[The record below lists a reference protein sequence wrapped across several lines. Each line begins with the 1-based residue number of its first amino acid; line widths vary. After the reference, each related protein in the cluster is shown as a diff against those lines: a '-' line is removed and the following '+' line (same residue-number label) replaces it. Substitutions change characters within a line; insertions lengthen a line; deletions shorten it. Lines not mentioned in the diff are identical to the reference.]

1 MTSPLPSSAILC
13 LLLLLGVMPADRL
26 AAAESTSNKAESDRA
41 KLEFFEKEVRP
52 ILATHCYECHGEEKQ
67 KAGLRLDN
75 LADILL
81 GGDTGPAIVRG
92 KPQESLL
99 IEAVHYTN
107 EDLQMPP
114 EEQLGSYEVEMLEKW
129 IALGAPWP
137 AQASTSARPKSAKD
151 AYGFTAEDRAYWAF
165 QPLAAV
171 TPPALEDDAA
181 RQWAA
186 TAIDQFVSAKHA
198 EHGLKPAPAADRSEL
213 VRRAYFDLHGLPPT
227 RAQSEAFVSDSRPDA
242 YARLVD
248 SLLASP
254 RYGERW
260 AQHWLDLVRYSESDG
275 YRADFYRPGAWA
287 YRDYVINSFNT
298 DKPYDRFVREQ
309 LAGDEIAPDDPEILI
324 ATSYLRNPVYE
335 WNQRDVHG
343 QAELMLNDMT
353 DNAGEVF
360 LGLSMGCA
368 RCHDHKFDPILQ
380 KDYFSLRA
388 FFEPV
393 LWRTDLKLAAAAESA
408 QHAEK
413 LKVWENATADIRAE
427 MDALTNPELEKLVK
441 RAYDRFS
448 AEIRAMIDKSYAE
461 RAPHERIL
469 AAIAN
474 RQIEYE
480 YERFDPL
487 KALKTPEAKA
497 RHRELEAKLK
507 SFEHLKPAPLLEA
520 FVATGAG
527 PTAPV
532 TRMKSRKGD
541 VEVAPGFLSL
551 LDPNAPVITPQPEST
566 GRRTALAHWIT
577 QPDNPLS
584 TRVIVNRVWQ
594 YHFGRGLAGVPN
606 DFGRLG
612 EAPTHPELLD
622 WLTRRFV
629 AGGWSMKALH
639 RDMLLSATYQQTA
652 RHTSEHAALVDPDNK
667 YLWRYSPRRL
677 DAEQARDAILAATGE
692 LELTEGGPSQEANTS
707 ARRSIYT
714 IKKRNNQNEILRSLD
729 APAGFSSI
737 AERQRT
743 ATPLQS
749 LLFLNGEWTIA
760 RARQLASA
768 APTLDNTWHATLGRP
783 PEPEERQLAE
793 AYIAQRIASDQPLP
807 DEPALPLEASDV
819 GVFHENTPQE
829 RLLARAAPRE
839 GDDFTVEAIITVES
853 VDAGASVRTI
863 ASRWNGD
870 KNAIESHGWSVG
882 VTGAK
887 SAFKPRNVIVQLVGE
902 DENMNTTYEVLAS
915 GLHLDLQRPYHVVAT
930 VSCTD
935 HTATFI
941 VRDLSDPNAP
951 ARTAT
956 VKHGVVGKLGIGQGQ
971 PVIGGLSRRSPHQF
985 DGRIEAVRIYSG
997 APTVAPE
1004 ALASNPRDWSAF
1016 GLIWRAAETLP
1027 ESFSWAGGTNNA
1039 ESRDPRVRALA
1050 DLGHV
1055 LLNSNEFITLH

>member
-1 MTSPLPSSAILC
+1 MTSPLSSIALGRLF
-13 LLLLLGVMPADRL
+13 LLSAVALSPL
-26 AAAESTSNKAESDRA
+26 AAAESSANSAETERA

-75 LADILL
+75 LADILR
-81 GGDTGPAIVRG
+81 GGETGPAIVRG
-92 KPQESLL
+92 KPHESLL

-114 EEQLGSYEVEMLEKW
+114 EEQLGSYEVEVLEKW
-129 IALGAPWP
+129 IKLGAPWP
-137 AQASTSARPKSAKD
+137 AQDATSARPKAVKD

-165 QPLAAV
+165 QPLATV
-171 TPPALEDDAA
+171 TPPALTDGAA
-181 RQWAA
+181 GHWA
-186 TAIDQFVSAKHA
+186 TNEIDRFVAAKHA
-198 EHGLKPAPAADRSEL
+198 EHGLKPAPAADRREL
-213 VRRAYFDLHGLPPT
+213 VRRVYFDLHGLPPT
-227 RAQSEAFVSDSRPDA
+227 REQTEAFMHDSRPDA

-287 YRDYVINSFNT
+287 YRDYVIKSFNT

-393 LWRTDLKLAAAAESA
+393 LWRTDLKLATKAEAA

-413 LKVWENATADIRAE
+413 LKAWETATAEIRAE
-427 MDALTNPELEKLVK
+427 MDALTHPELEKLVK

-448 AEIRAMIDKSYAE
+448 EEIRGMMDKSYAE

-469 AAIAN
+469 AAIAH

-497 RHRELEAKLK
+497 RYRELEAKLK
-507 SFEHLKPAPLLEA
+507 PFASLKPAPLLEA
-520 FVATGAG
+520 FVATDAG
-527 PTAPV
+527 PKAPV
-532 TRMKSRKGD
+532 TRMKSRKGE
-541 VEVAPGFLSL
+541 VEVTPGFLSL
-551 LDPNAPVITPQPEST
+551 LDPNAPAIPPQPEST
-566 GRRTALAHWIT
+566 GRRTALAEWIT
-577 QPDNPLS
+577 RPDNPLS
-584 TRVIVNRVWQ
+584 TRVIVNRVWH

-606 DFGRLG
+606 DLGRLG

-629 AGGWSMKALH
+629 AGGWSIKALH
-639 RDMLLSATYQQTA
+639 RDILLSATYQQTA
-652 RHTSEHAALVDPDNK
+652 RHRSEKAALVDPDNK

-692 LELTEGGPSQEANTS
+692 LDLTEGGPSQEANTS

-714 IKKRNNQNEILRSLD
+714 IKKRNNQNELLRSLD

-743 ATPLQS
+743 ATPLQA

-760 RARQLASA
+760 RARQLANA
-768 APTLDNTWHATLGRP
+768 APTIDDTWHATLGRP

-793 AYIAQRIASDQPLP
+793 TFIAQRIASDQPLP
-807 DEPALPLEASDV
+807 DAPALPLEASDV
-819 GVFHENTPQE
+819 GRFHENTPQE
-829 RLLARAAPRE
+829 RLLTRAAPRE
-839 GDDFTVEAIITVES
+839 GDDFTVEAILTIES
-853 VDAGASVRTI
+853 IDAGASVRTI

-870 KNAIESHGWSVG
+870 KNAIEAHGWSLG

-887 SAFKPRNVIVQLVGE
+887 SAYKPRNLIVQLVGE

-915 GLHLDLQRPYHVVAT
+915 GLHLDLQRPYHIVAT

-935 HTATFI
+935 HTATFT
-941 VRDLSDPNAP
+941 VRDLSEPKAP

-985 DGRIEAVRIYSG
+985 DGQIDAVRIYSG
-997 APTVAPE
+997 APTVAPGPS
-1004 ALASNPRDWSAF
+1004 ASNPRDWSGY

-1027 ESFSWAGGTNNA
+1027 DSFSWSGGTNNA

-1055 LLNSNEFITLH
+1055 LLNSNEFIYLH